1 MNLIPGA
8 GLIFLIH
15 FLYAHA
21 RFQLYSVCS
30 LEKNMCLAA
39 ATGTVSPPIFRLRSA
54 HPQKRQI
61 KTYIPVFRVMC
72 GRPQAF
78 YRDLR
83 SATIVVYG
91 GQRIKFLF
99 IIANVN
105 FSKIVAFKGTIRKFL
120 NTAAV
125 HIEGLRHPPMC
136 LFDTLSCVSVPL
148 LESLRFIIMWLM
160 EKI

>member
-1 MNLIPGA
+1 
-8 GLIFLIH
+8 
-15 FLYAHA
+15 
-21 RFQLYSVCS
+21 
-30 LEKNMCLAA
+30 MCLAA

-61 KTYIPVFRVMC
+61 KTYRPVFRVMC

-136 LFDTLSCVSVPL
+136 LFDTLFLCKCPFNGKFKVHYNVTDGKNLIAQGFKECLTIRNSS
-148 LESLRFIIMWLM
+148 EI
-160 EKI
+160 